1 MMNKYR
7 GYSQIAIVVTIVGV
21 LLFDAWVFVMGGQ
34 DATISSV
41 IITDWAYN
49 YPAFTFLAG
58 FVCGHLWW
66 PLSKKKHE
74 GIG

>member
-1 MMNKYR
+1 MNKYR
-7 GYSQIAIVVTIVGV
+7 GYSQVFIVLVIVGIFA
-21 LLFDAWVFVMGGQ
+21 FDAWVFVMGGQ

-41 IITDWAYN
+41 IITEWAYD
-49 YPAFTFLAG
+49 YPAFTFGIG
-58 FVCGHLWW
+58 FIMGHLFW